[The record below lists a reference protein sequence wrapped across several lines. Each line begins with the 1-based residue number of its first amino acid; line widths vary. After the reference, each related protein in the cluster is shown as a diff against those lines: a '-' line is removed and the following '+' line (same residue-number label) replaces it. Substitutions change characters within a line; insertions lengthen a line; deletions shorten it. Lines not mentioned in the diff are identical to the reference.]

1 MLLQE
6 QITDCADCQRLNYS
20 VPFLPGRSPNPQHFS
35 FIHVYFVA
43 MVLQVA
49 VKLIDR
55 ELYDTAIIKNSENN
69 SQTHLSSVTAY
80 FSQAM
85 CVNYATDTTERIESP
100 QVGCV
105 DVTEAASLYG

>member
-100 QVGCV
+100 QVVCV